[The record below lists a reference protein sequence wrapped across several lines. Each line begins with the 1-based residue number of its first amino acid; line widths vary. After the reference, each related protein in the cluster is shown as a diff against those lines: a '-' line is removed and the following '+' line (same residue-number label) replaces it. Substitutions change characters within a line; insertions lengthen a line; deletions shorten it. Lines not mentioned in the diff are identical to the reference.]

1 MQLKAFLGLF
11 YRWPY
16 CFTSSPPVD
25 AGKIQL
31 KQSPLQQYHQEGT
44 NISLLCSAD
53 SPPLAPFYWFLNGD
67 LLPDTGPQLRLTDI
81 QMNQRG
87 NSSCQAF
94 NNREMRNETS
104 RPAVISALSLA
115 KQSQNTWPTLYLH
128 LKPTHPVSN
137 ATVTSNS
144 IHLIEFSSSAGLSCS
159 SSGSSLS
166 FVWQNGLHQRV
177 HLADGGSTLTIINV
191 TRYDQGPFR
200 CKVSNGVG

>member
-16 CFTSSPPVD
+16 CFTSSPPVGT
-25 AGKIQL
+25 GKIQL

-44 NISLLCSAD
+44 NISLSCSAD
-53 SPPLAPFYWFLNGD
+53 SSPLAPFYWFLNGD

-94 NNREMRNETS
+94 NNRKMRNETS
-104 RPAVISALSLA
+104 RPVVTSALSLA

-128 LKPTHPVSN
+128 LKPTGPVSN

-144 IHLIEFSSSAGLSCS
+144 THLIDCVLDCPVPHFAPPSLLSGRTVALRLKKATEFTSLMEAPLS
-159 SSGSSLS
+159 
-166 FVWQNGLHQRV
+166 
-177 HLADGGSTLTIINV
+177 
-191 TRYDQGPFR
+191 P
-200 CKVSNGVG
+200 